1 MSPSAS
7 SPRNT
12 YYDGLN
18 LKLLAAIP
26 RGARRVLELG
36 CANGRLGRRFKELNP
51 GAQWWGV
58 DLSPEATAAAAPHL
72 DRVFA
77 LDLDRADLSVLEGG
91 FDAVVI
97 GDLLEHLRDPQA
109 LLQTLCG
116 LTTPEAVVVC
126 CLPNMAHLSVIE
138 RLVAGDISY
147 DSAGLLDSTHTR
159 FFSPASA
166 LKTFLDGGWLPD
178 LCDQYRVDAPQTA
191 FAHHVLAA
199 AAALGVPAATALHN
213 LGLYQMILVCP
224 KRPPPRAQPGTAMP
238 FSVIVPV
245 DRPLQFELNIARSP
259 GLQEIGADI
268 VGVQGAAHAAAAY
281 ASGAARARHPWRLLA
296 SQDMY
301 FPAGSGFA
309 IAEGLAALQAAGLAG
324 APVGFAGVE
333 AASAGA
339 PRAAGCLV
347 DGTRLFRH
355 GAAAQAVSIDDC
367 AVALHAESVLEI
379 DPALGWHLWATD
391 LCLQAQ
397 ALAGQPIGQ
406 ILDVP
411 LFHNLPGGDVL
422 PDAFHTSLRL
432 LQRKHPGLPAIPTR
446 RGMFARRQP
455 TAHLS

>member
-1 MSPSAS
+1 MSTPVS
-7 SPRNT
+7 ST

-36 CANGRLGRRFKELNP
+36 CANGRLGRRYKELNAH
-51 GAQWWGV
+51 AQWWGV
-58 DLSPEATAAAAPHL
+58 DLSSAATAAAAPHL

-77 LDLDRADLSVLEGG
+77 LDLDCADLSVLEGG

-97 GDLLEHLRDPQA
+97 GDLLEHLRDPLA
-109 LLQTLCG
+109 LLRTLRG
-116 LTTPEAVVVC
+116 LTTPDAVVVC

-138 RLVAGDISY
+138 RLVAGDIGY

-199 AAALGVPAATALHN
+199 AAALGLPAATALHN
-213 LGLYQMILVCP
+213 LGLYQMILVCA
-224 KRPPPRAQPGTAMP
+224 KQPQPLTPAAGAVP
-238 FSVIVPV
+238 FSVIVAV

-259 GLQEIGADI
+259 GLQEIGADV
-268 VGVQGAAHAAAAY
+268 VGVQGSANAAAAY
-281 ASGAARARHPWRLLA
+281 ASGAQRARHPWRLLA

-301 FPAGSGFA
+301 FPAGSGLA
-309 IAEGLAALQAAGLAG
+309 IAERLAALHGAGLAG
-324 APVGFAGVE
+324 APVGFAGLE
-333 AASAGA
+333 ARGTGA

-355 GAAAQAVSIDDC
+355 AAASQAVSIDDC
-367 AVALHAESVLEI
+367 ALALHAESVLEI

-411 LFHNLPGGDVL
+411 LFHNTPSGDVL
-422 PDAFHTSLRL
+422 PDSFHTSLRL
-432 LQRKHPGLPAIPTR
+432 LQRKHLGLSAISTR
-446 RGMFARRQP
+446 RGVFARREP